1 MAKKSLKIHIGHKE
15 QVSGQEV
22 NLDKEGLLQYLI
34 ESTEALVDEKIKD
47 GYLDRESEKILLT
60 GGKVIDLSEIQRSL
74 DTYFTVEAT
83 VYEKRFPQS
92 FYDEIYRLNKWEI
105 PKNKTIRKYV
115 VARYTNEIIY
125 MRFTKD
131 GLLKL
136 QTLNPYAQRFMRSY
150 KHFQFL
156 TDEGKMML
164 DQFIYEA
171 IESMME
177 CTTWY
182 EFRLKYGQKYNLN
195 VQMRLFE
202 DGYNLNDMGS

>member
-1 MAKKSLKIHIGHKE
+1 MAKNIKKKYLDRKE
-15 QVSGQEV
+15 EKTSQSID
-22 NLDKEGLLQYLI
+22 LDKEGLLQFLFD
-34 ESTEALVDEKIKD
+34 STEAFIHDKIKD
-47 GYLDRESEKILLT
+47 KNLDRESEKILLT
-60 GGKVIDLSEIQRSL
+60 GGLIIDLSEIRKNL

-83 VYEKRFPQS
+83 IYEKRFPQS
-92 FYDEIYRLNKWEI
+92 FYDEIYRLNKWPI
-105 PKNKTIRKYV
+105 PKNKTMRKYI

-136 QTLNPYAQRFMRSY
+136 QALNPYSQTFMRSY

-156 TDEGKMML
+156 TDNGKMML
-164 DQFIYEA
+164 NQFIYEA
-171 IESMME
+171 TECMME

-202 DGYNLNDMGS
+202 DGYNLNDMES

>member
-1 MAKKSLKIHIGHKE
+1 MVKKIVSTRIGHKE
-15 QVSGQEV
+15 QVSRQEI

-47 GYLDRESEKILLT
+47 EYLDRESEKILLT
-60 GGKVIDLSEIQRSL
+60 GGKVIDLSEIKRNL
-74 DTYFTVEAT
+74 DTYFTSEAT
-83 VYEKRFPQS
+83 VYGKRFPQS
-92 FYDEIYRLNKWEI
+92 FYDEIYRLNNWPI

-125 MRFTKD
+125 MRFTKE

-136 QTLNPYAQRFMRSY
+136 QTLNPYAKTFVRSY

-156 TDEGKMML
+156 NDEGKMML
-164 DQFIYEA
+164 DQFIFEA
-171 IESMME
+171 IECMNE

-202 DGYNLNDMGS
+202 DRYNLNAMES